1 MNGPA
6 LLVLSAALAYL
17 AGSIPFGYLIG
28 LTRGVDIRTVGSGNI
43 GATNVFRTLGKK
55 PGIFTFALD
64 VAKGVAAVAV
74 IPQGVW
80 FCAGAGA
87 PPPGVL
93 VACAAAV
100 MLGHAFPVFLGFKG
114 GKGVATG
121 LGLAVGLVPH
131 SALLGL
137 AVWIAVFV
145 ATRYVSVGSVC
156 AAATVAV
163 APWFLDRPP
172 DGGAG
177 WTAVCAAV
185 SVLAALVVVK
195 HRSNLARLARGT
207 ENRFC
212 FTAKQLAERERRR
225 AERDRETDG
234 GAPAP

>member
-1 MNGPA
+1 MNA
-6 LLVLSAALAYL
+6 YVLTVLSAALAYL
-17 AGSIPFGYLIG
+17 AGSIPFGYLMG

-55 PGIFTFALD
+55 LGVFTFALD

-74 IPQGVW
+74 VPQAVW
-80 FCAGAGA
+80 ACAGAGA
-87 PPPGVL
+87 PPLGAL

-121 LGLAVGLVPH
+121 LGLAIGLAPH

-137 AVWIAVFV
+137 AVWIVVFG
-145 ATRYVSVGSVC
+145 ATRYVSVGSVL
-156 AAATVAV
+156 AALVVGA
-163 APWFLDRPP
+163 APWWLDRPA

-177 WTAVCAAV
+177 WNAVCAAI
-185 SVLAALVVVK
+185 SILAALVVLK

-212 FTAKQLAERERRR
+212 FTERQRAERERRR
-225 AERDRETDG
+225 AEREAAEG
-234 GAPAP
+234 KGA